1 MNEEVF
7 PKEEREWHGY
17 ICFSEDGVNLS
28 MWSINGL
35 WRHAASLPVEDV
47 PLSSLEQT
55 LAETLTLTKREMAAK
70 VSRIV
75 TADLECPII
84 FSERG
89 WLMDGSHR
97 IMKALAL
104 GHDTIKAVRFPQ
116 DPEPD
121 HIKPV
126 AEVPPGQ

>member
-1 MNEEVF
+1 VKKEVF
-7 PKEEREWHGY
+7 PREEREWHGY
-17 ICFSEDGVNLS
+17 ICSSEDGVNLS

-47 PLSSLEQT
+47 PLSSLEET

-97 IMKALAL
+97 VMKALAL
-104 GHDTIKAVRFPQ
+104 GHDTIKAVRFQQ
-116 DPEPD
+116 DPVPD

-126 AEVPPGQ
+126 AEVPLGQ

>member
-1 MNEEVF
+1 VEEEVF
-7 PKEEREWHGY
+7 PSEKREWHGY
-17 ICFSEDGVNLS
+17 ICFSDDGIMLS

-35 WRHAASLPVEDV
+35 WHHAASLPIENV

-70 VSRIV
+70 VRRIMA
-75 TADLECPII
+75 ADLECPII

-104 GHDTIKAVRFPQ
+104 GHDTIKAVRFLQ

-121 HIKPV
+121 HIKPIS
-126 AEVPPGQ
+126 EVQLG

>member
-1 MNEEVF
+1 VEEIVV
-7 PKEEREWHGY
+7 PKEERDWHGY
-17 ICFSEDGVNLS
+17 ICSSEDGITLS

-35 WRHAASLPVEDV
+35 WRHAASLPVENI

-70 VSRIV
+70 ARRIMA
-75 TADLECPII
+75 ADLECPII

-104 GHDTIKAVRFPQ
+104 GHDTIKAVRIKAVRFLQ

-121 HIKPV
+121 HTKPV
-126 AEVPPGQ
+126 SK